1 MNFIQGNCKEILF
14 HTSLT
19 DVARWLDINLT
30 DYDWNISNIDG
41 AWPELNDMIRHG
53 FLVWHCL
60 IS

>member
-30 DYDWNISNIDG
+30 DYDWNISDI
-41 AWPELNDMIRHG
+41 E
-53 FLVWHCL
+53 
-60 IS
+60 